1 MRDENYGRKQN
12 ERREGHR
19 RHLEQRRKAS
29 RGILEPQRQRQE
41 FFYQDR
47 PKSPESY
54 RYQEGDLIDLRDK
67 LEQQPRQRR
76 ESDLIQ
82 FDD

>member
-1 MRDENYGRKQN
+1 M
-12 ERREGHR
+12 
-19 RHLEQRRKAS
+19 HLEQRRKAT
-29 RGILEPQRQRQE
+29 RGILEPQRPRQE

-47 PKSPESY
+47 PKGPESY
-54 RYQEGDLIDLRDK
+54 RYQEGDLIDLRDTI
-67 LEQQPRQRR
+67 EQKQTRQRR